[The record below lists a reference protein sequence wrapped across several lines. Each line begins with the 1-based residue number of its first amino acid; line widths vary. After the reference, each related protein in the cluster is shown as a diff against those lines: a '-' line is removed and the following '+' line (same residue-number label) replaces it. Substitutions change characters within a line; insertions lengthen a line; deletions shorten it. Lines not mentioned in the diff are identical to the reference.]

1 MDKATQL
8 LETVSELTKRGKGLL
23 AADESTPTISK
34 RLQELNIESSESTRR
49 TYRNLLFTTPGINQ
63 FLNGIIL
70 FEETLFQKIDE
81 GTVVPDFLRKHQ
93 IMSGIKVDKGLV
105 PLANADGDT
114 ITQGLDGLAD
124 RLRQYR
130 EAGARFAKW
139 REVYR
144 ISEHNPTSLGLRAN
158 AEVLARYA
166 AICQEQLMVPIVEP
180 EVLMDGD
187 HSMARCS
194 EVSEAVLSSV
204 FEALHAHQVLL
215 EAVVLKPSMVL
226 PGKNSS
232 HKAHPELVAS
242 ETMKVLS
249 RTVPAAIPSINFL
262 SGGQSAAEATANLQA
277 LNAKYP
283 KAPWRLSFSYSRALQ
298 APVMTAWAGKESNRK
313 VAQGIFAR
321 RVELNGL
328 ACRAEYDSSMETE

>member
-8 LETVSELTKRGKGLL
+8 LEIVSELTKRGKGIL

-34 RLQELNIESSESTRR
+34 RLQALDIDSSESTRH

-70 FEETLFQKIDE
+70 FEETLFQKTDE

-144 ISEHNPTSLGLRAN
+144 ISDHNPTSLGLRAN

-166 AICQEQLMVPIVEP
+166 AMCQEQLMVPIVEP

-194 EVSEAVLSSV
+194 EVSEAVLTSV

-298 APVMTAWAGKESNRK
+298 APVMAAWAGKESNRK

-328 ACRAEYDSSMETE
+328 ACRAEYDSNMETE